1 VLFKEYYEGSRND
14 VSELLSLTA
23 NYRFREWLT
32 LSAVSTASWNQSNHS
47 VFDYSVV
54 NLGGALALTF
64 KF

>member
-1 VLFKEYYEGSRND
+1 VN
-14 VSELLSLTA
+14 ELLSLTA
-23 NYRFREWLT
+23 NYRFREWLI

-54 NLGGALALTF
+54 NLGGSLALTF

>member
-1 VLFKEYYEGSRND
+1 VN
-14 VSELLSLTA
+14 ELLSLTA

-54 NLGGALALTF
+54 NLGGSLALTF